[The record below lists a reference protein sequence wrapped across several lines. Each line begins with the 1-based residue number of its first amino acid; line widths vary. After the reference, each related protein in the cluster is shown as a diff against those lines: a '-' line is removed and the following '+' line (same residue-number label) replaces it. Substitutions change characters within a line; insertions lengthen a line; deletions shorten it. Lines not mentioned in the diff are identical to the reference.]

1 MKRNVRIAL
10 VVTAIVA
17 GCTTT
22 SNTTT
27 STTASSTSTTASA
40 TSTTTTTT
48 TRTSTTTTTTTVP
61 AVVAAARQPRELAP
75 FAAFKL
81 TPISDSG
88 TYEGPEWPT
97 TLDDV
102 VVPPDAVYL
111 LQDQGVKDALLARG
125 FVVTPGYWSLFQDV
139 YGLALY
145 DNHAMFVTTD
155 VAYHML
161 HLAFSKVLRDTEQDA
176 MLPVLERLVSRGLE
190 AARAQEASYRGTALE
205 DMAAR
210 VTQLFEAAGALLG
223 MDVGPIGQL
232 ARAEVDLANEAAQF
246 TTSPLTGFTGCEPT
260 ESPRG
265 CVDFS
270 LFKPRGHYTRNAD
283 LERYFKAM
291 SLLGQE
297 GASFIASEHDGV
309 VTVDAASMQFALLL
323 SRAMDDTTTERDWE
337 SIYEPTAFMVGLAD
351 DYTPYEVSVLDTGG
365 DVGDPAYLQQV
376 GEALLASRSVGV
388 NPEAA
393 SVRVMGARFVID
405 SFVLDQL
412 AWPNVGEEPPGKR
425 RVYMSPLDLAAAM
438 GSNLALGIQHEA
450 GEDLYLH
457 YDSQMDAM
465 RTTMSSRTESDWAAT
480 VYDAWLASLEPVW
493 REHGD
498 AYPPFMRTDEWTAKD
513 LNTGLGSYT
522 ELKHDTILYAKQAV
536 AAEGGGEWS
545 DVPPRHWVEPEPAAF
560 ARISEVASLLQEG
573 LDSRGLLE
581 DSSNALL
588 TDLQAFVDRLERI
601 ARDELEGKAISGTD
615 NDWLGQVGSILEG
628 LWYQSADTDPN
639 TGAVATADVKDAL
652 VADIARTTSQILEL
666 GTGSIDEMLVL
677 VPNDS
682 GRFQVAIGGVYS
694 YYEFWRDEKDG
705 RLTDEEWWDLLA
717 SDTKPDR
724 LAPMTFPSPEGGT
737 RERPAWQ
744 SQFIVP

>member
-1 MKRNVRIAL
+1 
-10 VVTAIVA
+10 
-17 GCTTT
+17 
-22 SNTTT
+22 
-27 STTASSTSTTASA
+27 
-40 TSTTTTTT
+40 
-48 TRTSTTTTTTTVP
+48 
-61 AVVAAARQPRELAP
+61 
-75 FAAFKL
+75 
-81 TPISDSG
+81 
-88 TYEGPEWPT
+88 
-97 TLDDV
+97 
-102 VVPPDAVYL
+102 
-111 LQDQGVKDALLARG
+111 
-125 FVVTPGYWSLFQDV
+125 
-139 YGLALY
+139 
-145 DNHAMFVTTD
+145 
-155 VAYHML
+155 
-161 HLAFSKVLRDTEQDA
+161 
-176 MLPVLERLVSRGLE
+176 
-190 AARAQEASYRGTALE
+190 
-205 DMAAR
+205 
-210 VTQLFEAAGALLG
+210 
-223 MDVGPIGQL
+223 
-232 ARAEVDLANEAAQF
+232 
-246 TTSPLTGFTGCEPT
+246 
-260 ESPRG
+260 
-265 CVDFS
+265 
-270 LFKPRGHYTRNAD
+270 
-283 LERYFKAM
+283 
-291 SLLGQE
+291 
-297 GASFIASEHDGV
+297 
-309 VTVDAASMQFALLL
+309 MQFALLL
-323 SRAMDDTTTERDWE
+323 SRAMDDTTTERDWK